1 MTKFRAK
8 SQSQEGPLMREEP
21 PDWAYSHAL
30 YLKSLDLAQNPGK
43 FPDIHTD
50 HPYTWLPLSLNLEV

>member
-1 MTKFRAK
+1 
-8 SQSQEGPLMREEP
+8 MREEP

-50 HPYTWLPLSLNLEV
+50 QPYTWLPLSLNLEV